1 MLHSGDSP
9 APMDPDLR
17 ARLTAWLRREQL
29 DAALLASPFSVDWAS
44 GHESAIETGPNP
56 FAGGPSL
63 LLVTVHDATLLYP
76 DFEAPDLAA
85 LGLRGLAYASYTPA
99 GPLAPG
105 AAFAEK
111 FQALVAGVE
120 PAGLGVEFTAL
131 PATAAAALK
140 GARPID
146 GALAA
151 LRAVKTPAELAALR
165 ASLALCDHAQAVLPG
180 LVRPGRTELEI
191 WGDLR
196 AAIESKAGRRLPIL
210 ADFISGPRT
219 AEIGGAPTGRVL
231 GDGDWVLADIV
242 PRLGNYWGDI
252 CGVAPAGSPGHLLD
266 ELRRIV
272 GGALDHAIS
281 LIRPGAVPE
290 EIDAAT
296 RAFIERRGHQAYPH
310 HTGHGIGVSY
320 HEEPRIVAGNRTPL
334 EEGMVIALEPG
345 VYLPRTG
352 GVRLEDVVLV
362 TARGAEVLTRHR
374 HGHR

>member
-1 MLHSGDSP
+1 
-9 APMDPDLR
+9 MDPDIR
-17 ARLTAWLRREQL
+17 VRLTAWLGQQDL
-29 DAALLASPFSVDWAS
+29 GAALLASPFSVDWAS

-63 LLVTVHDATLLYP
+63 LLVTATEATLLRP
-76 DFEAPDLAA
+76 DCEAPDPVA
-85 LGLRGLAYASYTPA
+85 LRLRSLPYVSYTPA

-105 AAFAEK
+105 AAFLEK
-111 FQALVAGVE
+111 FRELVAPVKPGE
-120 PAGLGVEFTAL
+120 LGVEFASL
-131 PATAAAALK
+131 PAPCASLLA

-146 GALAA
+146 GKLSA
-151 LRAVKTPAELAALR
+151 LRAVKTPAEIDALR
-165 ASLALCDHAQAVLPG
+165 AALALCDHAQAVLPG
-180 LVRPGRTELEI
+180 LVRPGRSELEI

-196 AAIESKAGRRLPIL
+196 AAVESRAGRRLPIL
-210 ADFISGPRT
+210 ADFVSGPRT
-219 AEIGGAPTGRVL
+219 AEIGGPPTARVL
-231 GDGDWVLADIV
+231 ADGDWLLADIV

-252 CGVAPAGSPGHLLD
+252 CGVAPAGTAGPRFA
-266 ELRRIV
+266 ELRRLV

-281 LIRPGAVPE
+281 LVRPGAIPE

-296 RAFIERRGHQAYPH
+296 RTFLEQRGHPAHPH

-334 EEGMVIALEPG
+334 EPGMVIALEPG
-345 VYLPRTG
+345 VYLPREG

-374 HGHR
+374 HAHR

>member
-1 MLHSGDSP
+1 
-9 APMDPDLR
+9 MDPDLR
-17 ARLTAWLRREQL
+17 ARLTAWLGRHQL
-29 DAALLASPFSVDWAS
+29 GAALLASPFSVDWAS
-44 GHESAIETGPNP
+44 GHESPIETGPNP

-63 LLVTVHDATLLYP
+63 LLVTSRDATLLHP
-76 DFEAPDLAA
+76 DCEAPDLAA
-85 LGLRGLAYASYTPA
+85 LGLRGLPYASYTPS

-105 AAFAEK
+105 VAFLAGFRE
-111 FQALVAGVE
+111 LMAGVKVAE
-120 PAGLGVEFTAL
+120 LGVEFSSL
-131 PATAAAALK
+131 PASLAAQVA

-146 GALAA
+146 GALSV

-165 ASLALCDHAQAVLPG
+165 AALALCDHAQAVLPG

-196 AAIESKAGRRLPIL
+196 AAVESKAGRRLPLL

-219 AEIGGAPTGRVL
+219 AEIGGAPTARVL
-231 GDGDWVLADIV
+231 AEGDWVLADIV
-242 PRLGNYWGDI
+242 PRLGNFWGDI
-252 CGVAPAGSPGHLLD
+252 CGVAPAGAPGPHFA
-266 ELRRIV
+266 ELRRLV

-281 LIRPGAVPE
+281 LVRPGAIPE

-296 RAFIERRGHQAYPH
+296 RAFIEKRGHQAYPH

-345 VYLPRTG
+345 VYLPRVG

-374 HGHR
+374 HAHS